1 MAGQEMHGS
10 SERTV
15 PASEEELKTGTY
27 VHESVVREKDA
38 EIAALKARI
47 AKLEAARKG

>member
-1 MAGQEMHGS
+1 MSEAVIHGS

-15 PASEEELKTGTY
+15 PASAEDLLTGTY